1 MSEKRSKN
9 LELTNEASDM
19 KLAELK
25 AAFQKRMAN
34 ICQSIADRKA
44 GKGVNFKVR
53 ISAIARTLGISHSRA
68 KQYYY
73 QESRRIDVEEFFA
86 AQQAHEKLAFQE
98 AERAA
103 IRALEMA
110 NSSLLFADSAIDE
123 HDSEGAGSSLP
134 TSREMAQELRIRLAE
149 V

>member
-1 MSEKRSKN
+1 MSEKRSEN
-9 LELTNEASDM
+9 LELEVSDM

-25 AAFQKRMAN
+25 AAFQTRMAK
-34 ICQSIADRKA
+34 ICQNIADRKA

-68 KQYYY
+68 KAYYY

-110 NSSLLFADSAIDE
+110 NSSLLSIDSAIDE
-123 HDSEGAGSSLP
+123 HNREVDGPSLP
-134 TSREMAQELRIRLAE
+134 TSREMAQELRIRLSE
-149 V
+149 I